1 MPSSS
6 KTAAKVKLKI
16 RPSLEEL
23 TAAPTMLENL
33 QREGQ
38 GGGRATRLLPSQ
50 YTLSVFRPRGTPL
63 RPCPNMTAW
72 AYDGAR
78 HPAKPNAQA
87 CQIPEAAPVSLRSS
101 PSRASRCLTPYK
113 PQPFPS
119 SSGETQATARAK
131 PKCIGFTGQA
141 SQHERANC
149 REGPISRESG
159 VV

>member
-72 AYDGAR
+72 AYGWSEASG
-78 HPAKPNAQA
+78 QA
-87 CQIPEAAPVSLRSS
+87 ECAGLPDPR
-101 PSRASRCLTPYK
+101 SRACE
-113 PQPFPS
+113 PQVEPVPS
-119 SSGETQATARAK
+119 V
-131 PKCIGFTGQA
+131 PLP
-141 SQHERANC
+141 H
-149 REGPISRESG
+149 PL
-159 VV
+159 